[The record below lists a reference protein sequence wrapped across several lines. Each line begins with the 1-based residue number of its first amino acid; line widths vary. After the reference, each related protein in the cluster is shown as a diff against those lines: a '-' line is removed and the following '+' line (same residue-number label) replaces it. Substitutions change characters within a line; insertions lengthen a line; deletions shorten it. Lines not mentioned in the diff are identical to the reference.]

1 MIYLFGY
8 TFGLAYDE
16 YVADIWFIFIQIK
29 RGRHSK
35 MEIEKKN
42 KVNIGGSK
50 LAAVFEECVVCA

>member
-1 MIYLFGY
+1 M
-8 TFGLAYDE
+8 YDE
-16 YVADIWFIFIQIK
+16 YVTDIWFIFIQIK